1 MVHTALARGI
11 TRLSVEGK
19 VLIEREKPLVYFE
32 DVCVEFPAGG
42 FLQATLE
49 AENTMGNVILVHLKK
64 AKNALDLFSR
74 MGTFTLRMAKKMNV
88 HAVENDGT
96 ALANLD
102 RAAHFATGLK
112 TVTCEKRDLFRHPLS
127 ARKFACFECVVFDPP
142 RAGVQE

>member
-1 MVHTALARGI
+1 M
-11 TRLSVEGK
+11 LSFSCCWVSPSDSRSRKYYGQCY
-19 VLIEREKPLVYFE
+19 LGPF
-32 DVCVEFPAGG
+32 
-42 FLQATLE
+42 
-49 AENTMGNVILVHLKK
+49 KK

-88 HAVENDGT
+88 HAVENDET
-96 ALANLD
+96 ALASLD

-127 ARKFACFECVVFDPP
+127 ARKLACFECVVFDPP